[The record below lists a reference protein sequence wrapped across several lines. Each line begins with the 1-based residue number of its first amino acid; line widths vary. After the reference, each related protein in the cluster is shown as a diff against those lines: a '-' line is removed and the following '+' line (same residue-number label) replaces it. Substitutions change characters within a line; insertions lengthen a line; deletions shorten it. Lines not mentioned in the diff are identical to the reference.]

1 MRLYNGKAADIRKRK
16 ASDRKALNME
26 EKKDGQTRLKLEEL
40 FAEIEDILE
49 QMDDKEISLEKSF
62 LLYEEGMKK
71 LKQCNDKIDQ
81 VEKKMQVISEQG
93 LEEF

>member
-1 MRLYNGKAADIRKRK
+1 
-16 ASDRKALNME
+16 ME
-26 EKKDGQTRLKLEEL
+26 EQKAGQTGLQLEEL
-40 FAEIEDILE
+40 FGEIEDILE

-81 VEKKMQVISEQG
+81 VEKKMQVINGQG
-93 LEEF
+93 SLEEF

>member
-1 MRLYNGKAADIRKRK
+1 
-16 ASDRKALNME
+16 ME

-49 QMDDKEISLEKSF
+49 QMDDKEISLDKSF

>member
-1 MRLYNGKAADIRKRK
+1 
-16 ASDRKALNME
+16 ME

-93 LEEF
+93 LDRKSVV

>member
-1 MRLYNGKAADIRKRK
+1 MVLEQRKGSERMETEATGKNGD
-16 ASDRKALNME
+16 D
-26 EKKDGQTRLKLEEL
+26 LEEL
-40 FAEIEDILE
+40 FAGIEEILG

-81 VEKKMQVISEQG
+81 VEKKMLVIREQG
-93 LEEF
+93 ELTEF

>member
-1 MRLYNGKAADIRKRK
+1 
-16 ASDRKALNME
+16 ME
-26 EKKDGQTRLKLEEL
+26 EQMAGQTGLQLEEL
-40 FAEIEDILE
+40 FGEIEDILE

-81 VEKKMQVISEQG
+81 VEKKMQVINGQG
-93 LEEF
+93 SLEEF